1 MTKSETAAA
10 TPAYTPELCAKR
22 SGAFFT
28 PETVSESLVRW
39 ACRSPSD
46 RMLDPSCGDGEFLR
60 HHWNSVGI
68 EQNPLSAHLAMNR
81 VPGALVHEGE
91 FFTWAA
97 DTSERFE
104 CAAGNP
110 PFIRYQT
117 FKGSVRERA
126 LALCSDLGA
135 RFSGLSSSWAPFLVA
150 TASLLKPGGRM
161 AFVVPAEIGHAPYAA
176 PLLHYLTQN
185 FERVQ
190 VIAVREKMFPHLSE
204 DCWLLFADGF
214 SGRTDSIRFTV
225 RDSFEPSREP
235 PPVETSVLVSEWDGV
250 WQNRLRPLILPDGV
264 REIYRAAADD
274 SGSHR
279 FGQFA
284 RIGIGYVSGDNRFF
298 HLTPSQAKRW
308 RIPDRFLLPSVRN
321 SRSLPSGPITPSDVA
336 AWKADD
342 APCLLLRLPREGRIP
357 TSVAQYLDSAEGKT
371 ARKGYKARNRSP
383 WYAVPDVRIP
393 DYVMTYMSGR
403 SVRLVPNGAGVTC
416 TNSLHAVSVTD
427 TAMAKACLARWSSPF
442 TQLSCEIEGHAL
454 GGGMLKMEPREAGR
468 ILFPSRELLA
478 QLDGKGIE
486 AGIGLLQGWR
496 HYADRP

>member
-1 MTKSETAAA
+1 MTIPDPEALSS
-10 TPAYTPELCAKR
+10 AYEPEFSAKR

-28 PETVSESLVRW
+28 PESVSQSLVHW
-39 ACRSPSD
+39 ACRSPSE

-68 EQNPLSAHLAMNR
+68 EQNPVSAHQAMDR
-81 VPGALVHEGE
+81 APGALVHEGD
-91 FFTWAA
+91 FFAWAA

-117 FKGSVRERA
+117 FKGPVRQRA

-135 RFSGLSSSWAPFLVA
+135 HFSGLSSSWAPFLVA

-190 VIAVREKMFPHLSE
+190 VIAVREKLFPHLSE
-204 DCWLLFADGF
+204 DCWLLFAEGF
-214 SGRTDSIRFTV
+214 SGQTDSIRFTV
-225 RDSFEPSREP
+225 CDRFEPSQEP
-235 PPVETSVLVSEWDGV
+235 PSADTSVLVSEWEQT
-250 WQNRLRPLILPDGV
+250 WQNRLRSLILPDTI
-264 REIYRAAADD
+264 REIYRMAADD

-279 FGQFA
+279 LGDFA

-298 HLTPSQAKRW
+298 HLTPAEAKRW
-308 RIPDRFLLPSVRN
+308 GIPDRLLLPSVRK
-321 SRSLPSGPITPSDVA
+321 SRSLPTGSITRSDVE

-342 APCLLLRLPREGRIP
+342 APCLLLRLPREGRVP
-357 TSVAQYLDSAEGKT
+357 VSVANYLESASGMA
-371 ARKGYKARNRSP
+371 ARKGYKCRTRSP

-403 SVRLVPNGAGVTC
+403 SVKLVRNDAGVTC
-416 TNSLHAVSVTD
+416 TNSLHAVNLTNK
-427 TAMAKACLARWSSPF
+427 TMAKACLARWSSPF

-454 GGGMLKMEPREAGR
+454 GGGMLKLEPREAR
-468 ILFPSRELLA
+468 RVLFPPRVLLA
-478 QLDGKGIE
+478 QLKIEDIE
-486 AGIGLLQGWR
+486 ASTRLLQSWR